1 MSNQK
6 NMAVIVDGVRTPIGR
21 MGGSLATFRPE
32 ELGAFAIKALID
44 KTKVDP
50 EKIDDVLMGLS
61 NSWHTAYHP
70 ARWAALKAGLPYSVP
85 AVTVERACASGLQAL
100 NFAAIQIMAGFGEI
114 YVVGGMECWS
124 QTPWM
129 IARSDGAYSFKPP
142 QIISRETAPPPD
154 HVVMGLTAESLAEMY
169 DITRQEQDAF
179 GFQSQTRYARAMQ
192 AGVFEEEIVAV
203 KSPQRKG
210 PPVDFMVDEH
220 PRNTTLEK
228 LSSLKPAFKKDG
240 TVTAGTA
247 TGRNDG
253 AAALLVMSLQ
263 KAEELGYKPKARF
276 VTCATVGVDPKLM
289 GIGPAYAVP
298 KALDQA
304 GLKMDDMSV
313 VEINE
318 AFAAQVLAD
327 IRELDRQKHH
337 IAPDDER
344 LNPNGGAIALGH
356 PNGMTGARLALT
368 ITNQLE
374 RCKGTYGLATLCIGG
389 GQGLATILERMT

>member
-1 MSNQK
+1 MGNQK
-6 NMAVIVDGVRTPIGR
+6 NIAVIVDGVRTPIGR
-21 MGGSLATFRPE
+21 MGGSLATYRPE
-32 ELGAFAIKALID
+32 ELGAFAIKALIE
-44 KTKVDP
+44 KTKLDP
-50 EKIDDVLMGLS
+50 QKIDDVLMGLS
-61 NSWHTAYHP
+61 NSWHAAYHP
-70 ARWAALKAGLPYSVP
+70 ARWAALNAGLPYSVP

-100 NFAAIQIMAGFGEI
+100 NFAAIQIMAGFGDI
-114 YVVGGMECWS
+114 YVAGGMECWS

-129 IARSDGAYSFKPP
+129 IARPDAAYSFTPP
-142 QIISRETAPPPD
+142 RIISRETAPPPD

-169 DITRQEQDAF
+169 DITRQKQDAF
-179 GFQSQTRYARAMQ
+179 GFQSQTRCARATQ
-192 AGVFEEEIVAV
+192 AGVFEEEIIPV

-210 PPVDFMVDEH
+210 PPVDFVIDEH

-228 LSSLKPAFKKDG
+228 LSSLRPAFKTDG

-253 AAALLVMSLQ
+253 AAALLIMSLQ
-263 KAEELGYKPKARF
+263 KAEELGYTPKARF

-289 GIGPAYAVP
+289 GIGPGYAVP

-304 GLKMDDMSV
+304 GLKLDDMSV

-327 IRELDRQKHH
+327 IRELDRQNHH

-368 ITNQLE
+368 IINELE
-374 RCKGTYGLATLCIGG
+374 RNKGSYGLATLCIGG
-389 GQGLATILERMT
+389 GQGLATIFERMT

>member
-1 MSNQK
+1 MGNQL
-6 NMAVIVDGVRTPIGR
+6 NTAVIVDGVRTPIGR

-32 ELGAFAIKALID
+32 ELGAIAIKALIE

-50 EKIDDVLMGLS
+50 ETIDDVIMGLS
-61 NSWHTAYHP
+61 NSWHAAYHP

-85 AVTVERACASGLQAL
+85 AVTVERACASSLQAL
-100 NFAAIQIMAGFGEI
+100 NFAAIQVMAGFGEI

-129 IARSDGAYSFKPP
+129 IARPEAAYSFTPP

-169 DITRQEQDAF
+169 DITREDQDAF
-179 GFQSQTRYARAMQ
+179 GYQSQRRCAQARET
-192 AGVFEEEIVAV
+192 GVFEEEIVPV
-203 KSPQRKG
+203 TVPQRKG
-210 PPVDFMVDEH
+210 PPLDFATDEH
-220 PRNTTLEK
+220 PRDTTLEK
-228 LSSLKPAFKKDG
+228 LSTLKPVFKKDG

-253 AAALLVMSLQ
+253 AAALLIMSMQ
-263 KAEELGYKPKARF
+263 KAEALGYHPKARF

-304 GLKMDDMSV
+304 GLTLDDMSV

-327 IRELDRQKHH
+327 IRELDRQKHR

-368 ITNQLE
+368 AVNELQ
-374 RCKGTYGLATLCIGG
+374 RRQGRYGLATLCIGG
-389 GQGLATILERMT
+389 GQGLATIFERLA

>member
-1 MSNQK
+1 
-6 NMAVIVDGVRTPIGR
+6 
-21 MGGSLATFRPE
+21 
-32 ELGAFAIKALID
+32 
-44 KTKVDP
+44 
-50 EKIDDVLMGLS
+50 
-61 NSWHTAYHP
+61 
-70 ARWAALKAGLPYSVP
+70 
-85 AVTVERACASGLQAL
+85 
-100 NFAAIQIMAGFGEI
+100 
-114 YVVGGMECWS
+114 
-124 QTPWM
+124 
-129 IARSDGAYSFKPP
+129 
-142 QIISRETAPPPD
+142 
-154 HVVMGLTAESLAEMY
+154 
-169 DITRQEQDAF
+169 
-179 GFQSQTRYARAMQ
+179 
-192 AGVFEEEIVAV
+192 
-203 KSPQRKG
+203 
-210 PPVDFMVDEH
+210 
-220 PRNTTLEK
+220 
-228 LSSLKPAFKKDG
+228 
-240 TVTAGTA
+240 
-247 TGRNDG
+247 
-253 AAALLVMSLQ
+253 
-263 KAEELGYKPKARF
+263 
-276 VTCATVGVDPKLM
+276 M

>member
-1 MSNQK
+1 MNT
-6 NMAVIVDGVRTPIGR
+6 AVIVDGVRTPIGR

-32 ELGAFAIKALID
+32 ELGAFAIKALMD
-44 KTKVDP
+44 KTRLDP

-61 NSWHTAYHP
+61 NSWHAAYHP

-100 NFAAIQIMAGFGEI
+100 NFAAIQVMAGFGEI

-129 IARSDGAYSFKPP
+129 IPRPDAAYSFTPP

-154 HVVMGLTAESLAEMY
+154 HVVMGLTAETLAEMY
-169 DITRQEQDAF
+169 DITRADQDAF
-179 GFQSQTRYARAMQ
+179 GYQSQQRCATATQ
-192 AGVFEEEIVAV
+192 TGVFEEEIVPVAV
-203 KSPQRKG
+203 PQRKG
-210 PPVDFMVDEH
+210 PPVAFAADEH
-220 PRNTTLEK
+220 PRDTTLEK
-228 LSSLKPAFKKDG
+228 LSSLRPAFKKDG

-253 AAALLVMSLQ
+253 AAALLVMSMQ
-263 KAEELGYKPKARF
+263 KAEALGYQPKARF
-276 VTCATVGVDPKLM
+276 VTCAAVGVDPKLM

-304 GLKMDDMSV
+304 GLSLDDMSV

-368 ITNQLE
+368 TVNELQ
-374 RCKGTYGLATLCIGG
+374 RRQGRYGLATLCIGG
-389 GQGLATILERMT
+389 GQGLATIFERLT